1 MIAGGNG
8 IARRVLANGLS
19 VVAER
24 RGLGPVVFAG
34 VVYRVGSRDE
44 RPGITGISHL
54 LEHMM
59 FKGTERY
66 AKGEISAI
74 VERNGGELNAFTSE
88 DVTMYYEV
96 FARDRWKLALEIEAE
111 RMARLKI
118 DAAELESERQVV
130 LEERVMYLDVPQVEL
145 GEELMAA
152 TFRESPYRWPIIGWE
167 GDIRAITRDD
177 LLAHYR
183 SYYAPQ
189 NAAVIVVGDV
199 DPEEAFARAEEAFGG
214 LPAGD
219 GFARRVPRE
228 PELRAATRI
237 TLRRRTA
244 FPHLQMLM
252 RAPEVRSRESEAI
265 LLLANLLS
273 GSRTARL
280 DMALL
285 ETGLA
290 GDVQVHYHAK
300 SDPSAFGISV
310 ELQPGA
316 RLEEVEE
323 VVWRELERLAAEPAS
338 DEELERALSL
348 VEASQVFAMQSPS
361 NRGFAL
367 GWHEACGDVH
377 YADAIV
383 ERLRSLEKTEL
394 CSVAASVFSR
404 ERSGTGWIIPDGEA
418 DDGGLEGEGAGAT
431 NGADGAGS

>member
-1 MIAGGNG
+1 MITKAGR
-8 IARRVLANGLS
+8 IERRTLDNGL
-19 VVAER
+19 VVIAER

-34 VVYRVGSRDE
+34 IVYKVGSRDE
-44 RPGITGISHL
+44 LPGSTGISHL

-88 DVTMYYEV
+88 DITMYYEV
-96 FARDRWKLALEIEAE
+96 FARDRWTLALDLESE
-111 RMARLKI
+111 RMAKLRI

-177 LLAHYR
+177 LLA
-183 SYYAPQ
+183 YYARWYSPG
-189 NAAVIVVGDV
+189 NAALVVVGDI
-199 DPEEAFARAEEAFGG
+199 DPEEAFARVEEKFGG
-214 LPAGD
+214 IPAAGP
-219 GFARRVPRE
+219 GPRRIPRE

-237 TLRRRTA
+237 TLSRPVSL
-244 FPHLQMLM
+244 PHLQILV
-252 RAPEVRSRESEAI
+252 RAPEIRTRDAEA
-265 LLLANLLS
+265 LYLAANLLS

-290 GDVQVHYHAK
+290 GDVSVHYHAK
-300 SDPSAFGISV
+300 SDPSAFGVSV
-310 ELQPGA
+310 ELQPRA
-316 RLEEVEE
+316 RLEVVER
-323 VVWRELERLAAEPAS
+323 VVWDEIERLASEPATD
-338 DEELERALSL
+338 DEMERALNL

-367 GWHEACGDVH
+367 GWHEACGDVT
-377 YADAIV
+377 YADTVV
-383 ERLRSLEKTEL
+383 ERMRSITKDDVQR
-394 CSVAASVFSR
+394 VAASTFVR
-404 ERSGTGWIIPDGEA
+404 ERSGTGWIVPSES
-418 DDGGLEGEGAGAT
+418 E
-431 NGADGAGS
+431 NGDES